1 MQYSLTYPTGIVH
14 YLFGEQLS
22 SLAARYKPGECIVIT
37 DEHISSLYASL
48 LAPYKTIILPPG
60 EDQKNWQTIEH
71 IAQQL
76 IDAEAHRKT
85 MLIGIGGGVVTDI
98 TGFVASVY
106 MRGIPFGFVPTS
118 LLGMVDAA
126 VGGKNGVSLGLHKN
140 ILGTIN
146 QPQFLL
152 FDASLLKT
160 LPDGEWS
167 NGFAEIIK
175 YACLFDAP
183 LFEELK
189 ENDIHHYQHNQQA
202 LEELI
207 ARCVAWKNKTVL
219 ADEKESGPRKLLNLG
234 HTAGH
239 ALENLYHLLHG
250 HAVAIGMVIACLI
263 SEQVCGLDTSV
274 RHELS
279 ALLKKYKLPVTIN
292 FDIEK
297 VLTLLKMDKKR
308 NTDTVDYVL
317 LNSIGNAIV
326 KPLPFEVIN
335 DVLNQFA
342 HAGSY

>member
-1 MQYSLTYPTGIVH
+1 MQYSLTFPTGMVH
-14 YLFGEQLS
+14 YLFGEQFS
-22 SLAARYKPGECIVIT
+22 SLASRYNPGECIVIT
-37 DEHISSLYASL
+37 DEHISALYPSL

-60 EDQKNWQTIEH
+60 EDQKSWQTIEH
-71 IAQQL
+71 LAQQL
-76 IDAEAHRKT
+76 IALEAHRKT

-98 TGFVASVY
+98 TGFIGSVY
-106 MRGIPFGFVPTS
+106 MRGIPFGFAPTS

-126 VGGKNGVSLGLHKN
+126 IGGKNGVSLGLHKN

-152 FDASLLKT
+152 FDTSLLKT
-160 LPDGEWS
+160 LPSEEWS

-189 ENDIHHYQHNQQA
+189 ENGIDHYRNNQQA
-202 LEELI
+202 LENLI
-207 ARCVAWKNKTVL
+207 ARCAAWKNKTVQ
-219 ADEKESGPRKLLNLG
+219 ADEKESGLRKLLNFG

-239 ALENLYHLLHG
+239 ALENLYHLPHG

-263 SEQVCGLDTSV
+263 SEQVCSLDPSV
-274 RHELS
+274 RSELC
-279 ALLKKYKLPVTIN
+279 ALLKKYKLPVTID

-297 VLTLLKMDKKR
+297 VMTLLKMDKKR

-317 LNSIGNAIV
+317 LNSIGDAVV
-326 KPLPFEVIN
+326 KPLSFDVIYN
-335 DVLNQFA
+335 ALNQFA
-342 HAGSY
+342 HAGSN